1 MPEKSIVALDRVCK
15 GFDEA
20 GHQRSVLDQLC
31 FSCGMGDFVAVTGP
45 SGAGKSTLLNILGGI
60 EVADSGTVNVS
71 GVSLADLSETGR
83 TLFRRRYL
91 GFVFQFFNLIPTLTV
106 MENLRLPLA
115 LCEKSVEDEYV
126 FDILARF
133 DLTDRADS
141 YPDVLSGGEQQRIA
155 VIRASIHQPPILI
168 ADEPTGN
175 LDLDAGQKVLDLL
188 SEVAADGCSV
198 IIVTHSAQ
206 AASVA
211 RQQYVLENGKLHLQ

>member
-1 MPEKSIVALDRVCK
+1 
-15 GFDEA
+15 
-20 GHQRSVLDQLC
+20 
-31 FSCGMGDFVAVTGP
+31 MGDFVAVTGP